1 MPNTLRDSLT
11 VIESFSQSLMKIE
24 AESLM
29 KPEDRERLLSTVG
42 ISRKDLSPLQ
52 KFPLLSKNIDV
63 IGESLIELS
72 KFKESYWN
80 NFYQV
85 EAMWVFRWSVYFE
98 RFTGL
103 AGMNAVDAVWDA
115 IGLSTR
121 IPKEM
126 VKEEE
131 TNVVS
136 SKLNANTVKEL
147 IELVQRIQ
155 TLAPSGSSPSETAAT
170 PPQPTASTQPKVAKV
185 CKGIINMI
193 SMHCLLNL
201 MH

>member
-1 MPNTLRDSLT
+1 MPNTLRDSLA
-11 VIESFSQSLMKIE
+11 VIETFS
-24 AESLM
+24 ESLM
-29 KPEDRERLLSTVG
+29 KTEDREQLLSTVG
-42 ISRKDLSPLQ
+42 ISKKDLSPLQ

-72 KFKESYWN
+72 KLKESYWN

-85 EAMWVFRWSVYFE
+85 EALWVFRGSVYFE

-131 TNVVS
+131 ANVVS
-136 SKLNANTVKEL
+136 SKLNTNTVKEL
-147 IELVQRIQ
+147 IELVQRLQ
-155 TLAPSGSSPSETAAT
+155 TLAPTGSPISETVAIS
-170 PPQPTASTQPKVAKV
+170 PQSPASTQPKVAKV
-185 CKGIINMI
+185 CK
-193 SMHCLLNL
+193 
-201 MH
+201 